1 MEVRGFGYWSGLDVA
16 VEFRPAAPH
25 TGITFV
31 RTDLDATPRIPARA
45 EYRRDV
51 PRRTNLRCGAAEV
64 EMVEHVLAALWGLEI
79 DNCEVWVDQA
89 EMPGCDGSSLPFVE
103 ALLRAGALP
112 QDVPAERLEVLEP
125 LRVSD
130 GDCWIAAYPSPQG
143 ELSIEFELDY
153 PHHPQIG
160 RQSTQLVVTPE
171 TFCRDI
177 APCRT
182 FVLASEADALVERGL
197 GLRVTTSDLLVFGER
212 GPIDNS
218 LRFANECA
226 RHKALDVLGDLALT
240 GRRVLGKFIAHRSSH
255 RLNAALANEMIQRFS
270 QAPAPLRAIA

>member
-1 MEVRGFGYWSGLDVA
+1 
-16 VEFRPAAPH
+16 
-25 TGITFV
+25 
-31 RTDLDATPRIPARA
+31 
-45 EYRRDV
+45 
-51 PRRTNLRCGAAEV
+51 
-64 EMVEHVLAALWGLEI
+64 
-79 DNCEVWVDQA
+79 
-89 EMPGCDGSSLPFVE
+89 MPGCDGSSLPFVD
-103 ALLRAGALP
+103 ALLKAGTVA
-112 QDVPAERLEVLEP
+112 QEAEAERLEVLEP
-125 LRVSD
+125 LRVAD

-153 PHHPQIG
+153 PHNRQIG

-197 GLRVTTSDLLVFGER
+197 GLRVTTNDLLVFGEH
-212 GPIDNS
+212 GPIENT

-240 GRRVLGKFIAHRSSH
+240 GRQVIGKFVAHRSSH

-270 QAPAPLRAIA
+270 KASTPLRAIA